1 MKYFPK
7 KEKIAVCKINDST
20 ELYVFPLMGNL
31 NVTAVSRL
39 QAAIGNKTG
48 GFIQAH
54 TEKKRESAKVY
65 LNPKAISTFKI
76 EVQEVPLE
84 IKTKIEEYNRVQ
96 KISED
101 TITEDELEKVKNL
114 EEELSIYFNA

>member
-1 MKYFPK
+1 MRYFPVI
-7 KEKIAVCKINDST
+7 EKIAVCKIDTT
-20 ELYVFPLMGNL
+20 ELYIFPLIGNL
-31 NVTAVSRL
+31 NVSSVSRL
-39 QAAIGNKTG
+39 QAALGNKTG

-54 TEKKRESAKVY
+54 TEKSRDSAKVY

-76 EVQEVPLE
+76 EVQEVPIE
-84 IKTKIEEYNRVQ
+84 IKTKIEEYNRIQ
-96 KISED
+96 KISEF

>member
-1 MKYFPK
+1 MRYFPVI
-7 KEKIAVCKINDST
+7 EKIAVCKIDTT
-20 ELYVFPLMGNL
+20 ELYIFPLIGNL
-31 NVTAVSRL
+31 NVSSVSRL

-54 TEKKRESAKVY
+54 TEKSRDSAKVY

-76 EVQEVPLE
+76 EAHEVPIE
-84 IKTKIEEYNRVQ
+84 IKTKIEEYNRIQ

-101 TITEDELEKVKNL
+101 TITEDDLERVKNL